1 MENFNVNEKEN
12 VFLCEDENEINKV
25 VFSVF
30 NILELLLQAFIIV
43 MIIPTLFLRSLTVSG
58 DSMQNTL
65 KDKDRIIFVSNI
77 LRKPKVK
84 DIVYLNTYD
93 IFKQMIVKRIIA
105 VEGQTIDIK
114 KDGEFCSVYVD
125 GKKLEEEYIKEKIK
139 EEKVGNLKYPIK
151 IPKGHVFVMG
161 DNRNISLDSREF
173 GCINSEKILGICSF
187 RWAPLRELRF
197 FWIRKFKIN

>member
-1 MENFNVNEKEN
+1 MEKLNVSEKEN
-12 VFLCEDENEINKV
+12 VVLMEDSSEINKV
-25 VFSVF
+25 VFFVF
-30 NILELLLQAFIIV
+30 NSLEVFIQAFLIV
-43 MIIPTLFLRSLTVSG
+43 MLIYSFFIRSLTVSG

-65 KDKDRIIFVSNI
+65 KDKDNLIFVSDI
-77 LRKPKVK
+77 LRKPKEK

-93 IFKQMIVKRIIA
+93 IFKQIIVKRIIA

-161 DNRNISLDSREF
+161 DNRNNSLDSREF

-187 RWAPLRELRF
+187 RWVPLRELRF
-197 FWIRKFKIN
+197 F